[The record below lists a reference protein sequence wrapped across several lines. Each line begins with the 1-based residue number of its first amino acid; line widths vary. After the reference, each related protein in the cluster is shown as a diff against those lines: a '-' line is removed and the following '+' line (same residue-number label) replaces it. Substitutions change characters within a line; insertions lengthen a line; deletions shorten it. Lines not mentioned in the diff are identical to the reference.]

1 MHGGS
6 AGCPMASATSSVT
19 LWLCSAGHP
28 VHEWAILCPSEV
40 VMHNRWCCLQ
50 SVNVHFHRIHPWC
63 VVCRCQGKTAKDQN
77 CRLPHV
83 FCLRRPPSDFRLP
96 DGVTPPR
103 QNAPHRFCAPLA
115 SSRPRILQPSCRRWK
130 WWCWGSRR
138 HNEMFGSWGRWW
150 YRKLARVCKYRQDAT
165 MTGVYI
171 IFNDVK

>member
-63 VVCRCQGKTAKDQN
+63 VDVKARRRRTKTAA
-77 CRLPHV
+77 CRTCFVYIGPHPTSG
-83 FCLRRPPSDFRLP
+83 CRWCHATTAKCASPILRTASQFTYPDSPP
-96 DGVTPPR
+96 
-103 QNAPHRFCAPLA
+103 N
-115 SSRPRILQPSCRRWK
+115 CRRWK

-138 HNEMFGSWGRWW
+138 HNEMLQCSGRGVVDVTGNW
-150 YRKLARVCKYRQDAT
+150 LGFAYRQDAT
-165 MTGVYI
+165 QAGVYI

>member
-63 VVCRCQGKTAKDQN
+63 VDVKARRRRTKTAACRTWFVYIGPHPTSGCRWCHATTAKCASPILRTASQFATPDSPTKLSPVGMMVLGGIGDIMRCSGRGVADGTGNWLGFANIGKTQ
-77 CRLPHV
+77 H
-83 FCLRRPPSDFRLP
+83 RRAF
-96 DGVTPPR
+96 T
-103 QNAPHRFCAPLA
+103 
-115 SSRPRILQPSCRRWK
+115 
-130 WWCWGSRR
+130 
-138 HNEMFGSWGRWW
+138 
-150 YRKLARVCKYRQDAT
+150 
-165 MTGVYI
+165 
-171 IFNDVK
+171 